1 MAETVKLSGLPSAMV
16 LFPIGF
22 STGAWLASETVT
34 VMVSVSMPAGEAS
47 SWTVTE
53 KV

>member
-1 MAETVKLSGLPSAMV
+1 MAETVKLSGLSSAMV

-34 VMVSVSMPAGEAS
+34 VMVSLSLPPAPS
-47 SWTVTE
+47 LTVM
-53 KV
+53 VIS